1 MSRLLTFIFLGWIIN
16 KVFRILFPISKRSE
30 EIPSEKVPSK
40 SRQNMD
46 IQDAEC
52 EDVE

>member
-16 KVFRILFPISKRSE
+16 KVFRILFPISKRSQK
-30 EIPSEKVPSK
+30 IPPENGPPK

-46 IQDAEC
+46 IQDGEF